1 MDKRLRNSG
10 IDIIGDIPWG
20 THIGQLYTSKED
32 FFQTGVTYIQSGL
45 INNEFCIWIYSDN
58 TTYEE
63 IKEKL
68 SEYMDDVDL
77 YLQWGQLKII
87 HYSQWYTEDNSFNEV
102 RVNKEWNHMVEYGVN
117 NGYDG
122 LRAIADTAWLEKG
135 YYRSFLHYEQS
146 IDHII
151 NELPFIVICL
161 YDSKK
166 TDAFAIAD
174 IIKNHSYVITKN
186 EDKLGLIKN
195 VEILIKDRQIET
207 SEERYRKLL
216 GFLPDPVFI
225 HDEKTIFYCNESA
238 VHMIGVENSYKLL
251 GRSMIILV
259 PPEMKMNLRRFIE
272 DVLNGDKESN
282 FLISK
287 INCCNGEV
295 KDVEIVATKYIF
307 QGRHV
312 VLSVVR
318 DMTHLM
324 EIDELKKDIARN
336 KQLLEYS
343 MESEKVKTEFFS
355 NISHELKTP
364 LNVILAAIQLMKLS
378 EDNPCCD
385 KDRSKYL
392 KMMQQNCFR
401 LLRLVNNI
409 IDITKIDANYYEIKL
424 QNYDI
429 VKLIRE
435 ITQSVAEYAVS
446 KSVAIT
452 FESHLDE
459 KIMACDP
466 DAIER
471 IILNLLSNAI
481 KFTPTG
487 GNIWVKV
494 NENNQ
499 RLIISVKDNGI
510 GIPLHKQK
518 AIFDRFQQVDRSLT
532 RQSEGSGIGL
542 SLVKALVEKHNGD
555 ITVNSQLDQGSEFII
570 EIPCKVLLNDQ
581 NESEPAA
588 DQRTDNHVEKI
599 NIEFSDIYS

>member
-1 MDKRLRNSG
+1 
-10 IDIIGDIPWG
+10 
-20 THIGQLYTSKED
+20 
-32 FFQTGVTYIQSGL
+32 
-45 INNEFCIWIYSDN
+45 
-58 TTYEE
+58 
-63 IKEKL
+63 
-68 SEYMDDVDL
+68 
-77 YLQWGQLKII
+77 
-87 HYSQWYTEDNSFNEV
+87 
-102 RVNKEWNHMVEYGVN
+102 
-117 NGYDG
+117 
-122 LRAIADTAWLEKG
+122 
-135 YYRSFLHYEQS
+135 
-146 IDHII
+146 
-151 NELPFIVICL
+151 
-161 YDSKK
+161 
-166 TDAFAIAD
+166 
-174 IIKNHSYVITKN
+174 
-186 EDKLGLIKN
+186 
-195 VEILIKDRQIET
+195 
-207 SEERYRKLL
+207 
-216 GFLPDPVFI
+216 
-225 HDEKTIFYCNESA
+225 
-238 VHMIGVENSYKLL
+238 
-251 GRSMIILV
+251 
-259 PPEMKMNLRRFIE
+259 
-272 DVLNGDKESN
+272 
-282 FLISK
+282 
-287 INCCNGEV
+287 
-295 KDVEIVATKYIF
+295 
-307 QGRHV
+307 
-312 VLSVVR
+312 
-318 DMTHLM
+318 
-324 EIDELKKDIARN
+324 
-336 KQLLEYS
+336 
-343 MESEKVKTEFFS
+343 
-355 NISHELKTP
+355 
-364 LNVILAAIQLMKLS
+364 MKLS

-385 KDRSKYL
+385 KDKSKYL

-555 ITVNSQLDQGSEFII
+555 ITVNSQLDQGS
-570 EIPCKVLLNDQ
+570 
-581 NESEPAA
+581 
-588 DQRTDNHVEKI
+588 VE
-599 NIEFSDIYS
+599 